1 MSPLRSIQSIK
12 SGLGLRE
19 LQAVLAVAELGS
31 FRAAAAAL
39 GFTQSALSHQVS
51 ALEAALGQSLFHRP
65 GGRAAV
71 RLTPAG
77 EAVCRRARRAL
88 REVEAVAADA
98 EQAARGESVRVR
110 VGVTQTAAAEIMPAA
125 LRAFRDDHP
134 GVEVV
139 LVAADELESSR
150 DALLR
155 GDLDLAFSYNSET
168 DEYVEAIAVVED
180 NWVILTRRDSAIA
193 SLESPGFAA
202 LDRQDL
208 VAWARRWR
216 GQAELE
222 DGWARRG
229 IAPKIVYRTDD
240 NLALQ
245 RLVAA
250 GLGHACI
257 GRVAASRAVDP
268 ALTWLEPHDAGPA
281 QRTIAVC
288 YARHRPLT
296 ATARTL
302 ITAIRSQAGLGPAL
316 AGQVDEHT
324 PRGVRPASPGQRP
337 RPSTRRSTPGP
348 AGGGPGGHPARS
360 GKIKMIPNGPGVT
373 ARYR

>member
-1 MSPLRSIQSIK
+1 MSQFRSIQPIK

-19 LQAVLAVAELGS
+19 LQAVLAIAELGS
-31 FRAAAAAL
+31 FRRAAAAL

-51 ALEAALGQSLFHRP
+51 ALETALGQSLFHRP
-65 GGRAAV
+65 GGRAPV

-88 REVEAVAADA
+88 SEVEAVAADA

-125 LRAFRDDHP
+125 LRVFRDDHP

-139 LVAADELESSR
+139 LVAADELEYSR
-150 DALLR
+150 DAVLR

-168 DEYVEAIAVVED
+168 DEYIEAIAVVED
-180 NWVILTRRDSAIA
+180 SWVILT
-193 SLESPGFAA
+193 
-202 LDRQDL
+202 
-208 VAWARRWR
+208 
-216 GQAELE
+216 
-222 DGWARRG
+222 RRG

-268 ALTWLEPHDAGPA
+268 ALTWLEPDEATA

-302 ITAIRSQAGLGPAL
+302 ITAIRAQ
-316 AGQVDEHT
+316 
-324 PRGVRPASPGQRP
+324 
-337 RPSTRRSTPGP
+337 
-348 AGGGPGGHPARS
+348 
-360 GKIKMIPNGPGVT
+360 
-373 ARYR
+373 